1 MCVCADRH
9 ISRDHYYKN
18 LPLFERKFYL
28 KQHFCVKMIVLAL
41 KWSLSWCVKLYTK
54 WDFWHHFG
62 ELCSQLKS
70 EKWQFRIKPHYCP
83 LLGQKSM
90 FMKKHFP
97 IPQKSCIALGT
108 FIFSLLCFSGS
119 FSYILFFNLG
129 IIFWHIN
136 LVNFDIDILMAI
148 LLLFISYVK
157 WFKKFLVLEKH
168 DFLMFKKTYNSITYS
183 KLPLFHSKRHFSFV
197 FQLFLKIFN
206 RQRNKNGNSFF
217 EEKS

>member
-1 MCVCADRH
+1 MCLRRSTH
-9 ISRDHYYKN
+9 FKRDHYYKN

-62 ELCSQLKS
+62 ELCSQLKF
-70 EKWQFRIKPHYCP
+70 EKKDNLEKNQTTFPSKTKIN
-83 LLGQKSM
+83 
-90 FMKKHFP
+90 HFL

-136 LVNFDIDILMAI
+136 LVNFDIDTLMAI
-148 LLLFISYVK
+148 LLLFSSYVK
-157 WFKKFLVLEKH
+157 WFKKISCPW
-168 DFLMFKKTYNSITYS
+168 TT
-183 KLPLFHSKRHFSFV
+183 R
-197 FQLFLKIFN
+197 
-206 RQRNKNGNSFF
+206 FF
-217 EEKS
+217 

>member
-1 MCVCADRH
+1 MFAQIDTFQERPLLQKSSIIWEKV
-9 ISRDHYYKN
+9 
-18 LPLFERKFYL
+18 LFETTFLCQNDRPCFE
-28 KQHFCVKMIVLAL
+28 MIFELVRQIVQIARQP
-41 KWSLSWCVKLYTK
+41 K

-62 ELCSQLKS
+62 EPCSQLKS

-183 KLPLFHSKRHFSFV
+183 KLPLSISFKTTFFCCFSAIP
-197 FQLFLKIFN
+197 QDL
-206 RQRNKNGNSFF
+206 
-217 EEKS
+217 